1 MSFRF
6 ALPQELCGAVDL
18 AATNS
23 SSKNKV
29 VRLWQKD
36 SSERVENRGGCMRV
50 NVPHIKSQGIKTKL
64 VPWVNSIVPVN
75 FDGVWIEPFM
85 GTGVVAF
92 NIAPENALLCDTNP
106 HLVNFYS
113 SLARGEITSA
123 SIRDYLA
130 EEGGNLL
137 EKGEDHY
144 YFVRDR
150 FNKHHSPLDFLFL
163 NRAGFNGMIRFNRK
177 GEFNIPFCR
186 KPQRFAQA
194 YMTKIVNQ
202 VICVEKLLRTKNFV
216 FKCQDFS
223 ATIKEA
229 SPDDLIYCDP
239 PYIDRHVDY
248 FGGWNE
254 ACELRMHKALS
265 GFDGKFVLSTWHHN
279 DYRDNEYI
287 KTLWKEFNILTRD
300 HFYHVGGKEENRNPV
315 VEALVVNYPVG
326 VFEIKRRKSE
336 QLMLLA
342 S

>member
-1 MSFRF
+1 
-6 ALPQELCGAVDL
+6 
-18 AATNS
+18 
-23 SSKNKV
+23 
-29 VRLWQKD
+29 
-36 SSERVENRGGCMRV
+36 
-50 NVPHIKSQGIKTKL
+50 
-64 VPWVNSIVPVN
+64 VPWVKSIVPHD

-85 GTGVVAF
+85 GTGAVAF
-92 NIAPENALLCDTNP
+92 NIAPTNALLCDTNP

-113 SLARGEITSA
+113 SIARGEIS
-123 SIRDYLA
+123 SGMVRGYLA
-130 EEGGNLL
+130 AEGQILL

-144 YFVRDR
+144 YEVRDR

-202 VICVEKLLRTKNFV
+202 VSCVEKLLRTKNFV

-223 ATIKEA
+223 ETLKEA
-229 SPDDLIYCDP
+229 SSEDMIYCDP

-248 FGGWNE
+248 YSSWDESNE
-254 ACELRMHKALS
+254 TCLYKALLS
-265 GFDGKFVLSTWHHN
+265 FEGKFILSTWHHN
-279 DYRDNEYI
+279 DYRENEYI
-287 KTLWKEFNILTRD
+287 KTLWRRFNILTRD
-300 HFYHVGGKEENRNPV
+300 HFYHVGGREENRNPV
-315 VEALVVNYPVG
+315 VEALVVNFHVEAT
-326 VFEIKRRKSE
+326 EIAARKSE